1 MCKCNVSIWIAR
13 VETGTQHSPR
23 DSPLDSW
30 TVPKRA
36 AHHFGCHPVVALRG
50 RRRSSRSRDAGS
62 TTHGGTRQVGS
73 NSSLD
78 LFEWHWYDSL
88 VTPRT
93 TANPHSKIR
102 KAIQVARFL
111 VQSWL
116 LVYLIT
122 SFDASVSI
130 SSCVRVP
137 SYIIALV
144 SPVFNVLSMVVL
156 DFSAF
161 YRSFSWFHLKDPRF
175 FILNYGGL
183 SWFLKVSG
191 CQKTCSTSISPSPW
205 PDLRFS
211 FETRPLMRPGAT
223 SCAPRAPIIWHIPS
237 RRIPSTWHTYGLC

>member
-1 MCKCNVSIWIAR
+1 MKSREDIYICKCNLSIWIAR
-13 VETGTQHSPR
+13 VETGTHHSPW
-23 DSPLDSW
+23 DFPIGPFQS
-30 TVPKRA
+30 

-62 TTHGGTRQVGS
+62 TTHGGKRQGGS

-88 VTPRT
+88 VTPKT

-102 KAIQVARFL
+102 KAIQVAPFL

-144 SPVFNVLSMVVL
+144 SPFFNVLSMVVL
-156 DFSAF
+156 GVSAF

-175 FILNYGGL
+175 FILNYGGF

-191 CQKTCSTSISPSPW
+191 CFDMFYQHLSIT
-205 PDLRFS
+205 L
-211 FETRPLMRPGAT
+211 TRPEILLRDAT
-223 SCAPRAPIIWHIPS
+223 TDAARCHLLCITVHPSWHIPS
-237 RRIPSTWHTYGLC
+237 RRIPST